1 MSEPGFDGRRVVSFE
16 SRRSVEMAS
25 LIARRGGAPVSAPSM
40 REVLHPVDA
49 PGDPGRGDAVLPA
62 ARAFAEALREGAF
75 DVVVLMTGVGARAL
89 IRAVAPLLDAAELAA
104 ALTSAKAG
112 DVGPARCPPVVIA
125 RGPKPAAALREIGVN
140 DFMIAPEPNT
150 WREVLS
156 LIREAA
162 GRAASPGGSPRLR
175 VAVQEHGAPSRELY
189 AELERDG
196 HRVDAISLYRWALP
210 EDVGPL
216 RAAIQGIVAGEIPI
230 ALFTSAT
237 QVHHVMRLAAEDGL
251 DDAVRRALSRGVV
264 ASIGPVCTEALEG
277 EGIRPD
283 LEPEHPKMGILV
295 KEAAA
300 RSGAILAAKAG

>member
-1 MSEPGFDGRRVVSFE
+1 MSGSGFGGRRVVSFE

-25 LIARRGGAPVSAPSM
+25 LIARHGGAPVSAPSM
-40 REVLHPVDA
+40 REVLRPVDA
-49 PGDPGRGDAVLPA
+49 LADPSSTVLHA
-62 ARAFAEALREGAF
+62 ARVFAEALREGAF
-75 DVVVLMTGVGARAL
+75 DVVVLMTGVGTRAL
-89 IRAVAPLLDAAELAA
+89 IKAVAPLLDTPELAA
-104 ALTSAKAG
+104 ALTGTS
-112 DVGPARCPPVVIA
+112 VLIA

-140 DFMIAPEPNT
+140 DFVIAPEPNT
-150 WREVLS
+150 WREVLAV
-156 LIREAA
+156 IRQATRGRPA
-162 GRAASPGGSPRLR
+162 GR

-196 HRVDAISLYRWALP
+196 HRVDAIALYRWALP
-210 EDVGPL
+210 EDIAPL

-237 QVHHVMRLAAEDGL
+237 QVHHVMRVAAEDGA
-251 DDAVRRALSRGVV
+251 DDALRSALCRGVV

-283 LEPEHPKMGILV
+283 LEPEHPKMGHLV

-300 RSGAILAAKAG
+300 RSDAILAAKAG